1 MRIEIG
7 TSDFETG
14 AGYEPGLYVEPVEYY
29 FNRLPNRVGCIKE
42 RAAISNY
49 EGEIKVYYIPPEIIT
64 KCNLPNYLRGCNSI
78 NSPHPTAVRDL
89 RAVNLSAD
97 LIAVQVV
104 PVMRIK
110 TLFQKHNV
118 TEVNYLKVDTEGHDY
133 VILNDL
139 FDTMS
144 LKPRL
149 IKAEANSLTA
159 KTDIQKL
166 INRLESLNYSV
177 VHHGD
182 DILATLK

>member
-1 MRIEIG
+1 MRVEIG
-7 TSDFETG
+7 TSDFETS

-29 FNRLPNRVGCIKE
+29 FNRLPNRAGCIKE

-49 EGEIKVYYIPPEIIT
+49 EGEIKVYYIPSEIISNY
-64 KCNLPNYLRGCNSI
+64 NLPNYLRGCNSV
-78 NSPHPTAVRDL
+78 NVPHPTAVRDL
-89 RAVNLSAD
+89 QAASLSLN

-118 TEVNYLKVDTEGHDY
+118 TEISYLKVDTEGHDY

-144 LKPRL
+144 LKPL
-149 IKAEANSLTA
+149 VIKTEANILTD
-159 KTDIQKL
+159 KSNIQNL
-166 INRLESLNYSV
+166 MNRLLTLNYNV
-177 VHHGD
+177 IHQGD
-182 DILATLK
+182 DIIATLK